1 MPTCPLGFGP
11 MPLRR
16 LAQIAAVLG
25 LLAVGVWVVRGK
37 KWEQLRRTDE
47 LAAKPAP
54 AIKPR
59 SAADIIPQ
67 LKDPPKRSGITIKDM
82 FAGKMPKL
90 NQLEVEAFLKNQ
102 GRTMMNLLA
111 ASRLLNDLSFAR
123 EAAKLDPKD
132 PAAQLELALRGETPE
147 EKSAAVAAFR
157 SAAPDNSLGDYLAA
171 HQAFASGDAG
181 AAGLALAQSLDNSLY
196 ADYTQKIVAGSEQ
209 AFLDAGYEPT
219 AAAFA
224 AMFSIPFVQVQT
236 VMNVSENLKQL
247 QDEFI
252 RSADFDAAEPTVIIG
267 LTLGQRI
274 QDQGPYL
281 IDQLVGVAIEKQFL
295 QQLDPLTQAGPG
307 GQTAGERL
315 DALDSK
321 LLEIKQL
328 SSAGME
334 KFAAADEATQSQYLE
349 KMKTEGELAAMR
361 WLVGLK
367 WSIEYGV
374 SSIGAAAGRPK
385 VGAWLRRALQGGVH
399 DESCPYL
406 VSPCGERDASVW

>member
-1 MPTCPLGFGP
+1 

-16 LAQIAAVLG
+16 VLTYAVVLG
-25 LLAVGVWVVRGK
+25 LVAMGVWIVRGK
-37 KWEQLRRTDE
+37 KWELLRKPAE
-47 LAAKPAP
+47 VAAKP

-67 LKDPPKRSGITIKDM
+67 LKGPPKRTGVTIKELL
-82 FAGKMPKL
+82 AGKVPKL

-102 GRTMMNLLA
+102 GRSTINLLA

-147 EKSAAVAAFR
+147 EKSAAIAAFR
-157 SAAPDNSLGDYLAA
+157 VAAPDNSLGDYLAA
-171 HQAFASGDAG
+171 HQAFAAGDAG
-181 AAGLALAQSLDNSLY
+181 AAGAALIQSLDNPLY
-196 ADYTQKIVAGSEQ
+196 TDYTQKIVAGSEQ
-209 AFLDAGYEPT
+209 AFLDAGYEPS
-219 AAAFA
+219 AAAGA
-224 AMFSIPFVQVQT
+224 AMFSLTIGQVQT

-281 IDQLVGVAIEKQFL
+281 IDQVVGIAIERKFL
-295 QQLDPLTQAGPG
+295 QQLDPLTLAGPG
-307 GQTAGERL
+307 GQSAGERL
-315 DALDSK
+315 EALDARV
-321 LLEIKQL
+321 LEFRTL
-328 SSAGME
+328 GPAFTE
-334 KFAAADEATQSQYLE
+334 KFATADEATQSQYLA
-349 KMKTEGELAAMR
+349 KMKTDGELAAMR

-367 WSIEYGV
+367 
-374 SSIGAAAGRPK
+374 
-385 VGAWLRRALQGGVH
+385 
-399 DESCPYL
+399 
-406 VSPCGERDASVW
+406 

>member
-1 MPTCPLGFGP
+1 

-16 LAQIAAVLG
+16 LAQIAVVLG

-37 KWEQLRRTDE
+37 KWELLR
-47 LAAKPAP
+47 KPAEVAARP
-54 AIKPR
+54 AIKLR

-67 LKDPPKRSGITIKDM
+67 LKGPPKRVGVTIKDIM
-82 FAGKMPKL
+82 AGKVPKL

-102 GRTMMNLLA
+102 GRSTTNLLA

-147 EKSAAVAAFR
+147 ERSAAVAAFR

-171 HQAFASGDAG
+171 HQAFAAGDAG
-181 AAGLALAQSLDNSLY
+181 AAGAALIQSLDNPLY
-196 ADYTQKIVAGSEQ
+196 TDYTQKIVAGSEQ
-209 AFLDAGYEPT
+209 AFLDAGYEPS
-219 AAAFA
+219 AAAGA
-224 AMFSIPFVQVQT
+224 AMFSLTIGQVQT

-281 IDQLVGVAIEKQFL
+281 IDQVVGIAIERKFL
-295 QQLDPLTQAGPG
+295 QQLDPLTLAGPG
-307 GQTAGERL
+307 GQSAGERL
-315 DALDSK
+315 EALDARV
-321 LLEIKQL
+321 LEFRTL
-328 SSAGME
+328 GPAFTE
-334 KFAAADEATQSQYLE
+334 KFAAADDATQSQYIAKL
-349 KMKTEGELAAMR
+349 KAEGELAAMR
-361 WLVGLK
+361 WLVNGK
-367 WSIEYGV
+367 
-374 SSIGAAAGRPK
+374 
-385 VGAWLRRALQGGVH
+385 
-399 DESCPYL
+399 
-406 VSPCGERDASVW
+406 